1 MITIQQ
7 NHKQSTHS
15 DAAMIHEN
23 NIMSY
28 VQKGVEY
35 PEIGRVAAKS
45 ASSIKIPW
53 VAWLGLLLL
62 SSVGC

>member
-1 MITIQQ
+1 
-7 NHKQSTHS
+7 
-15 DAAMIHEN
+15 
-23 NIMSY
+23 MSY